1 MNHERRCRSCL
12 DTMEDGSVSHP
23 VLVGDR
29 LVLLE
34 NVPAFVCGQCGDW
47 SIAATVSKK
56 IDHIIYSSDPP
67 ARWVQVAVYDLAEE
81 TSFAPPTREVS
92 ND

>member
-1 MNHERRCRSCL
+1 MKHELRCRSCL
-12 DTMEDGSVSHP
+12 ATMEDGSVSHP

-34 NVPAFVCGQCGDW
+34 NVPAFVCGQCGNW
-47 SIAATVSKK
+47 SIAGAVSKK
-56 IDHIIYSSDPP
+56 IDQIVHSFDPP
-67 ARWVQVAVYDLAEE
+67 ARWVQVPVYDLAKE
-81 TSFAPPTREVS
+81 TSSTPPKSEVS